1 MEKEPGQLVAIQ
13 AIAICGVLG
22 VGMLV
27 KKKLSKHGTGGRN
40 EMDSMFPNM
49 DERIGCS
56 NIRHFPDRKN
66 GLPMVLGGAG
76 ACGLVVDV
84 G

>member
-1 MEKEPGQLVAIQ
+1 
-13 AIAICGVLG
+13 
-22 VGMLV
+22 
-27 KKKLSKHGTGGRN
+27 
-40 EMDSMFPNM
+40 MDSMFPNM

-56 NIRHFPDRKN
+56 HVRHFPNRKN

-76 ACGLVVDV
+76 IYGLVADV

>member
-1 MEKEPGQLVAIQ
+1 MAKVTIGFSAIIVWQLQ
-13 AIAICGVLG
+13 A
-22 VGMLV
+22 GMSI
-27 KKKLSKHGTGGRN
+27 KKKPSKHGTGGRN

-56 NIRHFPDRKN
+56 HIRHFPDRKN
-66 GLPMVLGGAG
+66 GLFMVLGGAG
-76 ACGLVVDV
+76 VYGLVADV